1 MCSVMFVCYNRGVN
15 TREEAE
21 RNWLIGT
28 MEVGGY
34 AVPIMARGR
43 TREEAE
49 QQARRD
55 IVAFQVERL
64 KLDRKNQS
72 ELSQLATKIRIRRL

>member
-1 MCSVMFVCYNRGVN
+1 
-15 TREEAE
+15 
-21 RNWLIGT
+21 

-72 ELSQLATKIRIRRL
+72 ELSQLATKTRIRRP